1 MKKKSLGK
9 GLDALFEDNSTTLS
23 SGIERVRMAD
33 IVPNKEQPRRDFDLA
48 ALEQLAASIREHGVI
63 QPLVLRPMPNGTYQ
77 IVAGER
83 RYRASRMA
91 GLLEVPA
98 VVQELTDQEA
108 MELALI
114 ENLQREDLN
123 PLEEAQG
130 YQALLDEYHLTQE
143 EIAKSVGKS
152 RPVVANAL
160 RLLHLP
166 DPVLQYIKEG
176 ALSAGHARALCGM
189 DDPKQQI
196 ALAEKAVKSD
206 LTVREVEKLAKN
218 LEPSTVKHRT
228 RDHYYEEME
237 VALTN
242 ELGRRVQ
249 VQGTRKKGKLPVEFY
264 GKEDLRELADRLL
277 QLLDD
282 RD

>member
-23 SGIERVRMAD
+23 SGTERVRMAD

-166 DPVLQYIKEG
+166 EPVLQYIKEG

-218 LEPSTVKHRT
+218 LEPSAVKHRT

-249 VQGTRKKGKLPVEFY
+249 VQGTQKKGKLTVEFY

>member
-23 SGIERVRMAD
+23 SGTERVRMAD

-166 DPVLQYIKEG
+166 EPVLQYIKEG

-196 ALAEKAVKSD
+196 ALAEKTVKSD

-249 VQGTRKKGKLPVEFY
+249 VQGTQKKGKLTVEFY

>member
-23 SGIERVRMAD
+23 SGTERVRMAD

-166 DPVLQYIKEG
+166 EPVLQYIKEG

-249 VQGTRKKGKLPVEFY
+249 VQGTQKKGKLTVEFY

>member
-108 MELALI
+108 ME
-114 ENLQREDLN
+114 
-123 PLEEAQG
+123 
-130 YQALLDEYHLTQE
+130 T
-143 EIAKSVGKS
+143 
-152 RPVVANAL
+152 
-160 RLLHLP
+160 
-166 DPVLQYIKEG
+166 G
-176 ALSAGHARALCGM
+176 AH
-189 DDPKQQI
+189 
-196 ALAEKAVKSD
+196 
-206 LTVREVEKLAKN
+206 
-218 LEPSTVKHRT
+218 
-228 RDHYYEEME
+228 
-237 VALTN
+237 
-242 ELGRRVQ
+242 
-249 VQGTRKKGKLPVEFY
+249 
-264 GKEDLRELADRLL
+264 
-277 QLLDD
+277 
-282 RD
+282 

>member
-23 SGIERVRMAD
+23 SGTERVRMAD

-91 GLLEVPA
+91 GLLEV
-98 VVQELTDQEA
+98 QELTDQEA

-166 DPVLQYIKEG
+166 EPVLQYIKEG

-218 LEPSTVKHRT
+218 LEPSVVKHRT

-249 VQGTRKKGKLPVEFY
+249 VQGTQKKGKLTVEFY

>member
-23 SGIERVRMAD
+23 SGTERVRMAD

-166 DPVLQYIKEG
+166 EPVLQYIKEG

-218 LEPSTVKHRT
+218 LEPSAVKHRT

-249 VQGTRKKGKLPVEFY
+249 VQGTRKKGKLTVEFY

>member
-23 SGIERVRMAD
+23 SGTERVRMAD

-166 DPVLQYIKEG
+166 EPVLQYMKEG

-206 LTVREVEKLAKN
+206 LTVREVEKLAKS
-218 LEPSTVKHRT
+218 LEPSAVKHRT

-249 VQGTRKKGKLPVEFY
+249 VQGTQKKGKLTVEFY